1 MGCLVPERSRGSG
14 RLLWKPGDDGEVT
27 TSCTNVSLMT
37 TSGGLTGTK
46 VGEVAINRAKEVDA
60 VGEDETPAILFD
72 AVFVFFFFFLRL
84 SDAVSD
90 GG

>member
-14 RLLWKPGDDGEVT
+14 RLLWKSGDDGEVT
-27 TSCTNVSLMT
+27 TSCTYASLMT
-37 TSGGLTGTK
+37 TSGGTK
-46 VGEVAINRAKEVDA
+46 LEEVALNRGKEVDA
-60 VGEDETPAILFD
+60 VGGGDETPAMLFD
-72 AVFVFFFFFLRL
+72 AVFVFFFFFSRL